1 MANWRLPTKAQVK
14 ALPHLLS
21 PRERQLFVVFFVI
34 FLIAFTWTA
43 ILIDR
48 KYSTLIPANG
58 GSLHEGSIGSPLK
71 INPLLAISDVDRDL
85 VDLVYAGLMRA
96 DGNGGL
102 QTELA
107 ERYELSEDGL
117 VYTFTLKENLYWHD
131 GKRVTA
137 KDVVFTIN
145 KVKTPAIGS
154 PRRANWEG
162 VEVRLVDDRT
172 VEFVLQRP
180 YAPFLENTALG
191 ILPEHIWESLTAE
204 EFNLTDRNLSP
215 IGAGPYKFENFK
227 KRQNG
232 TITSYKLKP
241 FKDYL
246 PHSPYL
252 RKITFSFFPNTNDL
266 ISAYNS
272 GKIDAMRVGPE
283 NIDRVESVKDL
294 SRITLPKIFTV
305 FFNQENS
312 TALANDTVREALDLA
327 LNREALINAAVNG
340 YAVPQHLPIFIDQ
353 VDFSATG
360 STTAALALLEDDG
373 WEKGEDG
380 LLSKTIKNNTTPLAF
395 TLSTSNNSELVAT
408 AEELKRQWED
418 LGARVDIQLLELTD
432 LEQTRIRPRQYEALL
447 FGQIVGFHPDP
458 FAFWHSSQRND
469 PGFNISLYAN
479 PSTDSIVENIRRNI
493 TPEERNEEFTNFATE
508 LMADRPAIFLYSPVE
523 IYLIDKKIRGNETQ
537 RITLSSERF
546 TLVEEWHRNT
556 QSVWN
561 IFLR

>member
-1 MANWRLPTKAQVK
+1 MANWRLPTKAQIK

-21 PRERQLFVVFFVI
+21 PRERQLFVGFFII
-34 FLIAFTWTA
+34 FIAAFVWTA
-43 ILIDR
+43 VLIDR
-48 KYSTLIPANG
+48 NYSTLIPGNG

-102 QTELA
+102 DTELA
-107 ERYELSEDGL
+107 DRFELSEDGL
-117 VYTFTLKENLYWHD
+117 IYTFTLKDNIFWHD
-131 GKRVTA
+131 GERVTA
-137 KDVVFTIN
+137 DDVVFTIN
-145 KVKTPAIGS
+145 KVKNPAIGS

-162 VEVRLVDDRT
+162 VSVNLIDDKT
-172 VEFVLQRP
+172 LEFALNRP
-180 YAPFLENTALG
+180 YAPFLENTTLG
-191 ILPEHIWESLTAE
+191 ILPQHIWEDLTPE

-232 TITSYKLKP
+232 TITSYELRP

-246 PHSPYL
+246 PHAPYL
-252 RKITFSFFPNTNDL
+252 RKISFSFFPNSSDL

-272 GKIDAMRVGPE
+272 GKVDAMRVSPE
-283 NIDRVESVKDL
+283 NIERVESVEDL
-294 SRITLPKIFTV
+294 SRITLPKIFTL

-312 TALANDTVREALDLA
+312 TALANAAVREALDLS
-327 LNREALINAAVNG
+327 LNREELINAAVNG
-340 YAVPQHLPIFIDQ
+340 YAVPQHLPLFIDQ
-353 VDFSATG
+353 EGFSATG
-360 STTAALALLEDDG
+360 STTAALTLLTKNG
-373 WEKGEDG
+373 WEMGEEG
-380 LLSKTIKNNTTPLAF
+380 ILEKTSKNNSTPLAF
-395 TLSTSNNSELVAT
+395 TLSTSNNPELVAT
-408 AEELKRQWED
+408 AEELKRQWEAI
-418 LGARVDIQLLELTD
+418 GARVDIQILELTD

-458 FAFWHSSQRND
+458 YAFWHSSQRND
-469 PGFNISLYAN
+469 PGFNIALYTN
-479 PSTDSIVENIRRNI
+479 PSTDSIVEKIRTNISE
-493 TPEERNEEFTNFATE
+493 EERQEKFVDFSTE

-523 IYLIDKKIRGNETQ
+523 IYLIDQKVQGNEIH
-537 RITLSSERF
+537 RITLGSERF
-546 TLVEEWHRNT
+546 SHIEDWHRNT